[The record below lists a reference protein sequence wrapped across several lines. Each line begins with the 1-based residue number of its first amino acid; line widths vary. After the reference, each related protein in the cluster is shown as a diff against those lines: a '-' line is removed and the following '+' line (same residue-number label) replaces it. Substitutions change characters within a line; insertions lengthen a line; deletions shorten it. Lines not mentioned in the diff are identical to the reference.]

1 MRNKIIKRI
10 KVKILEDPGFLGK
23 FATMVGEFGALFGE
37 IKTVHIG
44 RNFKI
49 REMDVYVS
57 DEETF
62 DKIADTIRKMEG
74 VDLIEVKDVVKE
86 YHSNGKI
93 KVCSNVKIE
102 TMDDL
107 SIVYTPGVA
116 QVCKLIEE
124 NPDYAYKF
132 TSINNNVAIATNGTA
147 ILGLGDIGAVAGMPV
162 MEGKAVLF
170 RELAE
175 INGIPVLIDSKD
187 PKVIIQTLKAI
198 APTFGAIKLE
208 DIKAPECF
216 EIEDTLDRELD
227 IPVVH
232 DDQHGTAVVVLS
244 ALLNI
249 AQYTYINLKR
259 VSIGLIGLGAAGMG
273 IAKLLKAFG
282 VQEIYGADINE
293 NALKMFKK
301 LGGKPADLSIVME
314 KSKIVIA
321 TTGVPGLIKKE
332 MVKPKQVIL
341 ALSNPDPEI
350 TPEDALDAGAL
361 YAADGKAINNAL
373 GFPGLF
379 RGALNARAK
388 TINNAM
394 KIAAAKTIAKFTMD
408 GDLVP
413 NILDKRVHMA
423 VAKAVEEVA
432 LKTGV
437 VKYLSIVEQEI
448 EEEL

>member
-1 MRNKIIKRI
+1 MKNKIIKRI

-23 FATMVGEFGALFGE
+23 FATMIGEFGALFGE

-49 REMDVYVS
+49 REMDVYVK

-62 DKIADTIRKMEG
+62 DSIADSIRRMEG
-74 VDLIEVKDVVKE
+74 VDLIDVKDVVKE
-86 YHSNGKI
+86 YHINGKI
-93 KVCSNVKIE
+93 QVCSNVEVE

-107 SIVYTPGVA
+107 SIIYTPGVA
-116 QVCKLIEE
+116 QVCNLIKE
-124 NPDYAYKF
+124 NPDYAFKF

-147 ILGLGDIGAVAGMPV
+147 ILGLGDIGPVAGMPV

-170 RELAE
+170 RELAG
-175 INGIPVLIDSKD
+175 INGIPILINSKD

-249 AQYTYINLKR
+249 AQYTYINLKKA
-259 VSIGLIGLGAAGMG
+259 SIGLIGLGAAGMG
-273 IAKLLKAFG
+273 IAKLLKAYG
-282 VQEIYGADINE
+282 VKEIYGADINE
-293 NALKMFKK
+293 NALKMFEKI
-301 LGGKPADLSIVME
+301 GGIPSELKTVMD

-350 TPEDALDAGAL
+350 TPEDAIDAGAL

-373 GFPGLF
+373 AFPGLF
-379 RGALNARAK
+379 KGALNARSK

-394 KIAAAKTIAKFTMD
+394 KIAAAKTIAKFTME

-413 NILDKRVHMA
+413 NILNKKVHIA

-437 VKYLSIVEQEI
+437 VKYLSIVEEEI
-448 EEEL
+448 EEEI

>member
-1 MRNKIIKRI
+1 MKNKIIKRI

-49 REMDVYVS
+49 REMDVYIK

-62 DKIADTIRKMEG
+62 DELADTIRKMDG

-86 YHSNGKI
+86 YHINGKI
-93 KVCSNVKIE
+93 KVCSNVEVE

-162 MEGKAVLF
+162 MEGKSVLF
-170 RELAE
+170 RELAG
-175 INGIPVLIDSKD
+175 INGIPILIDSKD

-293 NALKMFKK
+293 NALNMFKK
-301 LGGKPADLSIVME
+301 LGGEPAELNTLME

-332 MVKPKQVIL
+332 TVKPKQVIL

-350 TPEDALDAGAL
+350 TPEDALSAGAL

-413 NILDKRVHMA
+413 NILDKRVHNA